1 MFKKQRFTH
10 WLKERIRARIWQL
23 QGKQPSLQERYPHYD
38 IGRAS
43 YGDLKIMEWGNDA
56 QLHIGA
62 FCSISNDVTIFLGG
76 EHRIDWVTTFPFP
89 ALWPSASHI
98 AGHPLSKGD
107 VVIGNDVW
115 IGYKATILS
124 GVTIGDG
131 SVVGA
136 HSLVT
141 KDVPPY
147 TIVAGNPAKIVRKR
161 FDEQTIE
168 RLLRVAWWNWED
180 ETIKHFMPL
189 LLQNNIAAFLNAA
202 ESLPKQS

>member
-1 MFKKQRFTH
+1 MFKKRRFSQ
-10 WLKERIRARIWQL
+10 WLKERLRARIWQL
-23 QGKQPSLQERYPHYD
+23 QGRRPSLQEQYPHFA

-43 YGDLKIMEWGNDA
+43 YGDLKILEWGNDA
-56 QLHIGA
+56 QLRIGA
-62 FCSISNDVTIFLGG
+62 FCSISNEVTIFLGG
-76 EHRIDWVTTFPFP
+76 EHHIDWVTTYPFP

-98 AGHPLSKGD
+98 KGHPLSKGD

-131 SVVGA
+131 AVVGA

-161 FDEQTIE
+161 FDDATIE
-168 RLLRVAWWNWED
+168 RLLKIAWWNWD
-180 ETIKHFMPL
+180 DQTIEHFLPL
-189 LLQNNIAAFLNAA
+189 LLQNDIAAFLTAA
-202 ESLPKQS
+202 ESLQSDR